1 MNRTN
6 TLISTVTG
14 FLVFLLAAAAFLLS
28 FDALKHLAATN
39 GIPAGKSWIY
49 PAIVDGAIIVFSLSV
64 LQASLNRQHTLYP
77 WILVGAFTVLSVILN
92 IVHAPATFLSRILA
106 AIPPLALF
114 LSFELLMGQIK
125 GIVQR
130 SGAVQSLQ
138 ELEQTIRT
146 RTAELDAL
154 IQQKQT
160 EARLFIEKAQK
171 DMAAWKQQQIADL
184 EKTLGVRA
192 GEFQTQIENWTAEV
206 NRLENRHR
214 MLEQNIVRLEARKS
228 ELLDARSSG
237 VSARTKRTTA
247 VQPDGEL
254 VTPFDSDASPVS
266 TANKS
271 DALDRLLLYLA
282 SNPYASLT
290 EMGEAIGRS
299 KSTAGSYVSELTSSG
314 RLHQNGHGWEVLTP

>member
-6 TLISTVTG
+6 TLISTLTG
-14 FLVFLLAAAAFLLS
+14 VLVFLLAAAAFLLS

-92 IVHAPATFLSRILA
+92 IVHAPATFLSRVLA

-138 ELEQTIRT
+138 ELLATIQKKR
-146 RTAELDAL
+146 AELDEMIRKRQAELDVIGQQHLADVQRLTTQVEQLTTKKDAL
-154 IQQKQT
+154 VAELHDLRQQRSLLQT
-160 EARLFIEKAQK
+160 PNSPNSDSIERARAAKEANKRDLMNALLVYL
-171 DMAAWKQQQIADL
+171 AD
-184 EKTLGVRA
+184 
-192 GEFQTQIENWTAEV
+192 
-206 NRLENRHR
+206 H
-214 MLEQNIVRLEARKS
+214 
-228 ELLDARSSG
+228 
-237 VSARTKRTTA
+237 
-247 VQPDGEL
+247 P
-254 VTPFDSDASPVS
+254 DASLS
-266 TANKS
+266 EMATAIERSK
-271 DALDRLLLYLA
+271 ATA
-282 SNPYASLT
+282 SN
-290 EMGEAIGRS
+290 
-299 KSTAGSYVSELTSSG
+299 YVNELQTNG
-314 RLHQNGHGWEVLTP
+314 QLHKNGHGWEVLPR

>member
-6 TLISTVTG
+6 TLISTLTG
-14 FLVFLLAAAAFLLS
+14 VLVFLLAAAAFLLS

-92 IVHAPATFLSRILA
+92 IVHAPATFLSRVLA

-138 ELEQTIRT
+138 EILATIQKKR
-146 RTAELDAL
+146 AELDEMIRKRQAELDVIGQQHLADVQRLTTHVEQLTTKKDAL
-154 IQQKQT
+154 VAELHDLRQQRSLLQT
-160 EARLFIEKAQK
+160 PNSPNSDSIERARAAKEAKKRDLMNALLVYL
-171 DMAAWKQQQIADL
+171 AD
-184 EKTLGVRA
+184 
-192 GEFQTQIENWTAEV
+192 
-206 NRLENRHR
+206 H
-214 MLEQNIVRLEARKS
+214 
-228 ELLDARSSG
+228 
-237 VSARTKRTTA
+237 
-247 VQPDGEL
+247 P
-254 VTPFDSDASPVS
+254 DASLS
-266 TANKS
+266 EMATAIERSK
-271 DALDRLLLYLA
+271 ATA
-282 SNPYASLT
+282 SN
-290 EMGEAIGRS
+290 
-299 KSTAGSYVSELTSSG
+299 YVNELQTNG
-314 RLHQNGHGWEVLTP
+314 QLHKNGHGWEVLPR

>member
-14 FLVFLLAAAAFLLS
+14 VLVFLLAAAAFLLS

-39 GIPAGKSWIY
+39 GIPSGKSWIY

-92 IVHAPATFLSRILA
+92 IVHAPATFLSRVLA

-138 ELEQTIRT
+138 ELLATIQKKR
-146 RTAELDAL
+146 AELDEMIRKRQAEL
-154 IQQKQT
+154 DVIGQQHLADVQRLTTQVEQLTTKKDTLVAELHDLRQQRSLLQT
-160 EARLFIEKAQK
+160 PNLDKPEPKKKEHRGSQ
-171 DMAAWKQQQIADL
+171 
-184 EKTLGVRA
+184 R
-192 GEFQTQIENWTAEV
+192 
-206 NRLENRHR
+206 RHR
-214 MLEQNIVRLEARKS
+214 DTQSYKN
-228 ELLDARSSG
+228 
-237 VSARTKRTTA
+237 
-247 VQPDGEL
+247 
-254 VTPFDSDASPVS
+254 
-266 TANKS
+266 
-271 DALDRLLLYLA
+271 
-282 SNPYASLT
+282 SL
-290 EMGEAIGRS
+290 GFS
-299 KSTAGSYVSELTSSG
+299 L
-314 RLHQNGHGWEVLTP
+314 

>member
-6 TLISTVTG
+6 TLISTLTG
-14 FLVFLLAAAAFLLS
+14 VLVFLLAAAAFLLS

-64 LQASLNRQHTLYP
+64 LQASLNRQRTAYP
-77 WILVGAFTVLSVILN
+77 WVLVAVFTMMSVILN
-92 IVHAPATFLSRILA
+92 IVHAPNSFLSRVLA
-106 AIPPLALF
+106 AIPPVALF

-125 GIVQR
+125 GLVQR
-130 SGAVQSLQ
+130 SGLVQSLQ
-138 ELEQTIRT
+138 ELEQIVRT
-146 RTAELDAL
+146 RTTELDAL

-171 DMAAWKQQQIADL
+171 DMVAWKQQQVADL
-184 EKTLGVRA
+184 EKTLSVQA
-192 GEFQTQIENWTAEV
+192 AEFQTQIDTWTAEV

-214 MLEQNIVRLEARKS
+214 TLEQNIVRLEARKGD
-228 ELLDARSSG
+228 LLDTNSSG
-237 VSARTKRTTA
+237 AAARTKRATA

-254 VTPFDSDASPVS
+254 VTPSDSDASPVS
-266 TANKS
+266 TANKL

-314 RLHQNGHGWEVLTP
+314 RLHQNGHGWEVLTL

>member
-6 TLISTVTG
+6 TLISTLTG
-14 FLVFLLAAAAFLLS
+14 VLVFLLAAAAFLLS

-92 IVHAPATFLSRILA
+92 IVHAPATFLSRVLA

-138 ELEQTIRT
+138 ELLATIQNKR
-146 RTAELDAL
+146 AELDGMIRKRQAELDVMGQQHLADVQRLTAQVEQLTTKKDAL
-154 IQQKQT
+154 VAELHDLRQQRSLLQT
-160 EARLFIEKAQK
+160 PKSPNSDSIERAR
-171 DMAAWKQQQIADL
+171 AAK
-184 EKTLGVRA
+184 
-192 GEFQTQIENWTAEV
+192 EV
-206 NRLENRHR
+206 NKRNLMN
-214 MLEQNIVRLEARKS
+214 A
-228 ELLDARSSG
+228 LLVYLADH
-237 VSARTKRTTA
+237 
-247 VQPDGEL
+247 P
-254 VTPFDSDASPVS
+254 DASLS
-266 TANKS
+266 EMATAIERSK
-271 DALDRLLLYLA
+271 ATA
-282 SNPYASLT
+282 SN
-290 EMGEAIGRS
+290 
-299 KSTAGSYVSELTSSG
+299 YVNELQTNG
-314 RLHQNGHGWEVLTP
+314 QLHKNGHGWEVLSR